1 MAYETVKCF
10 VEKHIHCSLKPELN
24 FEIEEADARLIPHTK
39 SAVLGGRAKIVIS
52 STGTVLMLLVHFFKP
67 FSDQAIGV

>member
-39 SAVLGGRAKIVIS
+39 SAVLAGRAKIIS
-52 STGTVLMLLVHFFKP
+52 STGTILMLLVHFFKP